1 MVQCMLIYQNAVFLL
16 EHAVSSVQ
24 AKLSCHNVVKNPIC
38 TLPWQSLVLDQLEY
52 LQIAVN

>member
-38 TLPWQSLVLDQLEY
+38 TLPWQSLAFDNLN
-52 LQIAVN
+52 ICK